1 MLAVLSIVI
10 LGLALAWT
18 NGATDQGGH
27 YVAWVVTL
35 PDAATLSALSLYL
48 ARSF

>member
-1 MLAVLSIVI
+1 MLTVLSIVI
-10 LGLALAWT
+10 LGLALAW
-18 NGATDQGGH
+18 AH